1 MRLAPLFCLLGS
13 LLMLGGCFDR
23 DDHPAKDA
31 DPSKPSLQMQKPD
44 ESVIPAEPVQPP
56 QPPQQPLTPLEQD
69 N

>member
-1 MRLAPLFCLLGS
+1 LGS
-13 LLMLGGCFDR
+13 LLLLNGCFDR

-44 ESVIPAEPVQPP
+44 ASTTSGAPA
-56 QPPQQPLTPLEQD
+56 QQPLPSPEKD

>member
-1 MRLAPLFCLLGS
+1 MRIAPLLGLLGS
-13 LLMLGGCFDR
+13 LLLLNGCFDR

-44 ESVIPAEPVQPP
+44 ASTTSGAPA
-56 QPPQQPLTPLEQD
+56 QQPLPSPEKD